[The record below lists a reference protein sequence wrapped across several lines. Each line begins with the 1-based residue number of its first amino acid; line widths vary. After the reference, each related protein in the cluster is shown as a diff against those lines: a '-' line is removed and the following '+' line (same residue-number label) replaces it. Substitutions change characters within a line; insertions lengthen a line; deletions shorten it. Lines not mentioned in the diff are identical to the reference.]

1 MLEALIH
8 SKKEW
13 LKNQSN
19 TTKYMIGSKQKKLL
33 SLLDYDVC
41 ISFLFNS
48 NKNMALVE
56 GIVGRKREYCK
67 KKIPNTIFLNRSQYS
82 SIRELMD
89 KRSIIENCSQASLP
103 LLLEGFRSEVY
114 IPLFSCN
121 DKNLSM
127 ELIGCLYLGSSNY
140 KEFPLNY
147 FLDDKLIK
155 EIINDISKLL
165 SLRFVRWVQLTDAVN
180 MVVFLLGILESKVS
194 HFSTHGYNVAG
205 WCREIG
211 MEVGLSKGELKELT
225 LAALLHDVGKLMV
238 DPKILRKEDE
248 LEEDEY
254 HKVQEHVYYSYRILK
269 HLFEHIEGLQNIPN
283 IVKYHHERYDGKGY
297 PYGLKGDEVPFK
309 SYNFGPYKYF
319 DLHYTNIPDSKK
331 DAIYRQL
338 FKKQIQLRK
347 TMSEYKLV

>member
-82 SIRELMD
+82 PIRELMD
-89 KRSIIENCSQASLP
+89 KRSIIENYSQASLP

-121 DKNLSM
+121 D
-127 ELIGCLYLGSSNY
+127 
-140 KEFPLNY
+140 
-147 FLDDKLIK
+147 
-155 EIINDISKLL
+155 ISKLL
-165 SLRFVRWVQLTDAVN
+165 SLRFVKWVQLTDAVN

-238 DPKILRKEDE
+238 DPKIFL
-248 LEEDEY
+248 
-254 HKVQEHVYYSYRILK
+254 I
-269 HLFEHIEGLQNIPN
+269 
-283 IVKYHHERYDGKGY
+283 
-297 PYGLKGDEVPFK
+297 
-309 SYNFGPYKYF
+309 
-319 DLHYTNIPDSKK
+319 
-331 DAIYRQL
+331 
-338 FKKQIQLRK
+338 
-347 TMSEYKLV
+347 